1 MHCNMAAFSHQGRKK
16 ENQDS
21 YLSIRLD
28 NGAYLLAIA
37 DGVGGHEGGL
47 LASSAAIREVS
58 RLFSK
63 DNEVNINYVFSMV
76 KAAIIREAKAK
87 EAPKMA
93 TTLTICYINNNM
105 VSVGHVGDC
114 RLYHLRDTGIITK
127 TIDQSERQKLID
139 TGVLTKERARFYHRR
154 NVLLSVLSSDT
165 DFDLFETTFHLQL
178 DDRLLLVSDGVYSLC
193 SKKELVAMSSLHN
206 DINKWLDSIVSLIQ
220 SKEVKDDYTGIGFE
234 MKC

>member
-47 LASSAAIREVS
+47 LASFTAIREVS
-58 RLFSK
+58 SLFNK
-63 DNEVNINYVFSMV
+63 DNEANINYVFSMV
-76 KAAIIREAKAK
+76 KAAIIHEAKEK
-87 EAPKMA
+87 KAPKMA
-93 TTLTICYINNNM
+93 TTLTICYINNNK

-139 TGVLTKERARFYHRR
+139 AGVLTKERAKFYHRR
-154 NVLLSVLSSDT
+154 NILLSVLSSDA
-165 DFDLFETTFHLQL
+165 DFDLFETTFDLQL
-178 DDRLLLVSDGVYSLC
+178 NDRLLLVSDGVYNLC
-193 SKKELVAMSSLHN
+193 SKKELVTMSSLHS
-206 DINKWLDSIVSLIQ
+206 DINNWLNSIVSLIQ
-220 SKEVKDDYTGIGFE
+220 SRVVKDDYTGIGFE
-234 MKC
+234 MKG